1 MDVIEGRGPAPS
13 LVIALLMR
21 LPDTS
26 LTRALAAGGRDHFG
40 WGMERHMAADIYDA
54 ISQNTR
60 ASGQWGKKG
69 APSIPPYPRP
79 KVTVKG
85 EKPKVTVRQLHAQLS
100 RR

>member
-1 MDVIEGRGPAPS
+1 
-13 LVIALLMR
+13 
-21 LPDTS
+21 
-26 LTRALAAGGRDHFG
+26 
-40 WGMERHMAADIYDA
+40 MAADIYDA